1 MTSSGHFK
9 QKKIMKSTTLK
20 VSSLA
25 TAIAF
30 VSVLAA
36 CGNKETKTDAPAA
49 KTSTS
54 ASASDSQIVYVN
66 SDTLLAKYEYA
77 KDIRNKM
84 ESKGKTAESDLA
96 AKAQAFQREVQQ
108 YQAQANTLPADQ
120 RAATEQRLQRKDQ
133 ELKAYQQNAG
143 AALQNENAKEQEA
156 LYNKIADYLK
166 TYAKSKGYKM
176 VLTYAK
182 GNSAILFADETLDVT
197 TPVLTGLN
205 EAYAKDKK

>member
-1 MTSSGHFK
+1 M
-9 QKKIMKSTTLK
+9 KITTLK

-25 TAIAF
+25 TAIAI
-30 VSVLAA
+30 VSVLSA
-36 CGNKETKTDAPAA
+36 CGNKDAKTDAAAA
-49 KTSTS
+49 KTSS
-54 ASASDSQIVYVN
+54 ATVAADEKIVYVN
-66 SDTLLAKYEYA
+66 SDSLLTKYEYA
-77 KDIRNKM
+77 KDIKAKM
-84 ESKGKTAESDLA
+84 ETKGKAAEADLA
-96 AKAQAFQREVQQ
+96 AKGQAFQREVQA

-166 TYAKSKGYKM
+166 TYSKSKGYKM
-176 VLTYAK
+176 VLTYSK

-197 TPVLTGLN
+197 TPVLAGLN
-205 EAYAKDKK
+205 EAYLKDKK